1 MNGEYY
7 PVSRFKS
14 RGGVG
19 RIFRALGYSV
29 SGLLAALRFESA
41 FRQELVLI
49 AVTTALAVVARLPL
63 VEWVLLALSM
73 GLVLVTELLN
83 SAVETVVDRI
93 SLDRH
98 LLSKRAKDMASA
110 AVLVS
115 ICCLLFTF
123 AMLVVPRLA
132 VQLGMVNG
140 KPD

>member
-1 MNGEYY
+1 MNGENYSI
-7 PVSRFKS
+7 SRFK
-14 RGGVG
+14 RQGGVG
-19 RIFRALGYSV
+19 RIFRALGHSI

-49 AVTTALAVVARLPL
+49 AVAISLAVVARLPV

-73 GLVLVTELLN
+73 GFVLVTELLN

-98 LLSKRAKDMASA
+98 LLSKRAKDIASA

-115 ICCLLFTF
+115 LCCLLFTF
-123 AMLVVPRLA
+123 ATLVMPRLA
-132 VQLGMVNG
+132 AQLSM
-140 KPD
+140 PR